1 MTQSKVEPLQF
12 AVNNNGDS
20 HDRLLSNYRAV
31 LDAAQELAVT
41 MGNACPHGRN
51 YQTVT
56 DGNAKLSEDIAH
68 WNELR
73 TQVQNIADI
82 AMQSALKAMKD

>member
-1 MTQSKVEPLQF
+1 MTQPKVQPLQF

-31 LDAAQELAVT
+31 LDAAQDLAVA
-41 MGNACPHGRN
+41 MGNASPHGRN
-51 YQTVT
+51 YQTLP
-56 DGNAKLSEDIAH
+56 DSNAKLSEDIEH
-68 WNELR
+68 WNALR
-73 TQVQNIADI
+73 LQVQNIADI